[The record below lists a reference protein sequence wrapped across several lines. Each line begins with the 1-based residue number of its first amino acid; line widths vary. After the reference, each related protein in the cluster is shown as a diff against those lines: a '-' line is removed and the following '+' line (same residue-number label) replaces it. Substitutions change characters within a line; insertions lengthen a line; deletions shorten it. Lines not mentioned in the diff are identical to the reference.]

1 MTEITNSTDLVN
13 ALSNNASLTVTND
26 GRIQKQSFLGSI
38 FQKIGDFFS
47 SQSKIEQRQARLEEA
62 MINLLN
68 QDAEG
73 NSIADV
79 SGLTKDKLSKYSTRL
94 KIEAEKF
101 SLYAKTASASPQVAT
116 FARDFITN
124 TLNLLT
130 ESLKSETSKEVRE
143 ALMKETMTSLNAKLD
158 RILQFRTSDQLTPEE
173 QENINTTLKD
183 SFQKYVDEQM
193 SNEFKTNPNVKI
205 CKQFK
210 GDYNR
215 QTTNLDGKI
224 YTPKSYN
231 GIEKQLT
238 DMFPNP
244 KTSYFLSWCLS
255 QTLFGTPTSILIQP
269 QMYEMDY
276 NSKVP
281 ENLIGGRQPTDNPE
295 EIDDSISFTQG
306 LDLRYDLKPIKDGNK
321 IVGVEL
327 KAECTI
333 GIRNEVD
340 GNSLL
345 ATTKNSLALKID
357 LREPNSPKI
366 TSFDC
371 KFSVPDDKKSP
382 ANNPNVKSNTVTNN
396 QFSEERQNFM
406 KELSKKLNR
415 K

>member
-13 ALSNNASLTVTND
+13 ALSSNASLTVTND

-79 SGLTKDKLSKYSTRL
+79 SGLTNDKLSKYSTRL
-94 KIEAEKF
+94 KFEAEKF

-173 QENINTTLKD
+173 QKNINTTLKD

-306 LDLRYDLKPIKDGNK
+306 LDLRYDLKPIKEGNK

-340 GNSLL
+340 GKSLL

-357 LREPNSPKI
+357 LRDPNSPKI

-371 KFSVPDDKKSP
+371 NSVFRIIKSLLP
-382 ANNPNVKSNTVTNN
+382 TIQMLRVT
-396 QFSEERQNFM
+396 
-406 KELSKKLNR
+406 L
-415 K
+415 